1 LVWAGAAEEFG
12 VGLGVEG
19 WDERVSRLVALDALG
34 EIFECA
40 TGGADFCVCGVGI
53 LAAERL
59 ELLASLGGVW
69 RVPFGFAGGDLSGVL
84 FVTIGADGVCCA
96 CCCGVSF
103 AVGVGGV
110 FSVTAAL
117 VGVGDEFCAEL
128 DASLGCL
135 LNIAR
140 NCALPPGPATIH
152 PATNARRTATKITA
166 TRPRQLRGLDAAGV
180 VTSGMLTSGMVTSGQ
195 LISA

>member
-1 LVWAGAAEEFG
+1 MVWAGAAEELG
-12 VGLGVEG
+12 AVLGVEV

-59 ELLASLGGVW
+59 ELLAWLGGGW
-69 RVPFGFAGGDLSGVL
+69 TLPFSFAGGDLSGVL

-103 AVGVGGV
+103 AAGV
-110 FSVTAAL
+110 FVAVSVGAAL

-166 TRPRQLRGLDAAGV
+166 ATPRQLRG
-180 VTSGMLTSGMVTSGQ
+180 
-195 LISA
+195 